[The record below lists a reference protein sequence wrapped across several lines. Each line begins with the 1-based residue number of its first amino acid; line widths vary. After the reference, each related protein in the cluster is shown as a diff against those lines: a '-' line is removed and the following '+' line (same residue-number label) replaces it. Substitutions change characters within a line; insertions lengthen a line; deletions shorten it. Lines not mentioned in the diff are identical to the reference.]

1 MGSHTQFSKLKSSK
15 EAAQCL
21 PHQKETIGGETQHKA
36 KAVDIV
42 VGLLVLQI
50 VILVD
55 HLVGVP
61 VLQQVTRVVLQVGV
75 QEDPQ
80 VVDGEEEGVLVVIL
94 LLLLDHQIIIFQS
107 FPTHSAVLLEK
118 IVSSLEGRRDRIL
131 MKIIFLETLRRNL
144 TGTDL

>member
-21 PHQKETIGGETQHKA
+21 PHQKTIGGETQHKVR
-36 KAVDIV
+36 AVDTV

-55 HLVGVP
+55 HLVGVQVP
-61 VLQQVTRVVLQVGV
+61 QQVTRVVLQVGV
-75 QEDPQ
+75 QGDPQ
-80 VVDGEEEGVLVVIL
+80 VVDGEEEGEL

-107 FPTHSAVLLEK
+107 FLTHSVVLLEK

-144 TGTDL
+144 TGTD

>member
-21 PHQKETIGGETQHKA
+21 PHQKAIGGETQHKA
-36 KAVDIV
+36 KAVDTV

-50 VILVD
+50 VILVG

-61 VLQQVTRVVLQVGV
+61 VPQQVTRVVLQVGV
-75 QEDPQ
+75 QGDPQ
-80 VVDGEEEGVLVVIL
+80 VVDGEEEGVL

-107 FPTHSAVLLEK
+107 FLTHSVVLLEK

-144 TGTDL
+144 TGTD

>member
-55 HLVGVP
+55 HLVGVQVP
-61 VLQQVTRVVLQVGV
+61 QQVTRVVLQVGV
-75 QEDPQ
+75 QGDPQ
-80 VVDGEEEGVLVVIL
+80 VVDGEEEGVL

-107 FPTHSAVLLEK
+107 FLTHSVVLLEK

-131 MKIIFLETLRRNL
+131 MKIIF
-144 TGTDL
+144 

>member
-21 PHQKETIGGETQHKA
+21 PHQKTIGGETQHKVR
-36 KAVDIV
+36 AVDTV

-61 VLQQVTRVVLQVGV
+61 VPQQEIRVLLQVGV

-80 VVDGEEEGVLVVIL
+80 VVDGEEEEVLVVIL

-107 FPTHSAVLLEK
+107 FLTPSVVLLEK

-144 TGTDL
+144 TGMDL

>member
-50 VILVD
+50 VILVG

-61 VLQQVTRVVLQVGV
+61 VPQQVTRVVLQVGV
-75 QEDPQ
+75 QGDPQ
-80 VVDGEEEGVLVVIL
+80 VVDGEEEGVPVVIL

-107 FPTHSAVLLEK
+107 FLTHSVVLLEK

-144 TGTDL
+144 IGMDL

>member
-21 PHQKETIGGETQHKA
+21 PHQKTIGGETQHKVR
-36 KAVDIV
+36 AVDTV

-61 VLQQVTRVVLQVGV
+61 VLQQVTRVLPQVGV
-75 QEDPQ
+75 QGDPQ
-80 VVDGEEEGVLVVIL
+80 VGDEEEILVDIL
-94 LLLLDHQIIIFQS
+94 HLLLDHQIIIFQN
-107 FPTHSAVLLEK
+107 FLTHSAVHQGK

-131 MKIIFLETLRRNL
+131 MKIIFLEILRRNL
-144 TGTDL
+144 IGTDL

>member
-21 PHQKETIGGETQHKA
+21 PHQKTIGGETQHKVR
-36 KAVDIV
+36 AVDTV

-61 VLQQVTRVVLQVGV
+61 VPQQEIRVLLQVGV

-80 VVDGEEEGVLVVIL
+80 VVDGEEEGVL

-107 FPTHSAVLLEK
+107 FLTHSVVLLEK

-131 MKIIFLETLRRNL
+131 MKIIF
-144 TGTDL
+144 